1 MLKTNT
7 KYGVLIA
14 TLLVALV
21 ASAFT
26 AVLQTRVMAAT
37 GNIYLTPASQ
47 TSIVNSNLTVNLRI
61 NPGTAVTV
69 VQATVNFDPAKLQ
82 YVSINASSSPFDA
95 SVQQTVGGSSIQIS
109 RAKLDSA
116 GVSTDSLIAS
126 ITFKSLVSSGSS
138 GITLSNANAAYNG
151 TYTDPSTTNAT
162 VTFSPG
168 TCPTGQTGTP
178 PNCKAAVT
186 PTKPTT
192 TTPTT
197 SKPSTSTPT
206 PTPATT
212 PTPTPTPTVGKPV
225 VSVPKIAKQDI
236 AYTKVV
242 IEASTEQDVQVLVR
256 YGSSK
261 DNLNIQ
267 SPLTEIGK
275 KHAIT
280 LDQGLSPAMNLF
292 YRVIAQGTQGVTAQT
307 EIQSIQTKGLAVKL
321 ALLGENL
328 VPLRNQEVTIQP
340 LGVTGKSDGDGFVT
354 FDSLPP
360 GDFTAAVTYDG
371 VEYAQHVGV
380 VSNVETTEA
389 GQNSAVL
396 GVAVVYT
403 GLQPKPT
410 SLLSYWPIGL
420 AIVAL
425 LAVLALYVIRPR
437 WLQNVLSKVSF
448 RRKLVPTAYP
458 DIVAFGSANS
468 IEPTAPVEPITP
480 QENATPFNTTN
491 TAPAPYEPAPWE
503 KPHQRGPF

>member
-21 ASAFT
+21 ASVFT

-37 GNIYLTPASQ
+37 GNIYLSPASQ
-47 TSIVNSNLTVNLRI
+47 TSIVGSNLTVNLRI

-82 YVSINASSSPFDA
+82 YVSINASNSPFDA

-116 GVSTDSLIAS
+116 GVSSDSLIAS

-151 TYTDPSTTNAT
+151 AYTDPSVTNAT

-197 SKPSTSTPT
+197 TTPT
-206 PTPATT
+206 TPKPTVSTPATT
-212 PTPTPTPTVGKPV
+212 PTPTPTPGKQV
-225 VSVPKIAKQDI
+225 VSVPKITKQDV

-242 IEASTEQDVQVLVR
+242 IEVSTEQDVRVMVR

-267 SPLTEIGK
+267 SPLTEVGK
-275 KHAIT
+275 THSVT

-292 YRVIAQGTQGVTAQT
+292 YQVVAQGAQGVTSQT
-307 EIQSIQTKGLAVKL
+307 DVQSIQTKGLSVKL

-328 VPLRNQEVTIQP
+328 APLRNQEVTIQP
-340 LGVTGKSDGDGFVT
+340 LGITGRSDGDGFVT

-380 VSNVETTEA
+380 VSNVETTDA
-389 GQNSAVL
+389 GQSSAVL
-396 GVAVVYT
+396 GVAVVYS

-410 SLLSYWPIGL
+410 SVLDYWPIGL
-420 AIVAL
+420 AILLVAVAVAL
-425 LAVLALYVIRPR
+425 AAIRPQ
-437 WLQNVLSKVSF
+437 WLKNLFSKLPF
-448 RRKLVPTAYP
+448 GRKPVPSVYP
-458 DIVAFGSANS
+458 EIVAFGSANS
-468 IEPTAPVEPITP
+468 VEPTAPVEPITP
-480 QENATPFNTTN
+480 QENATPFENTN
-491 TAPAPYEPAPWE
+491 AAPAPYEPAPWE
-503 KPHQRGPF
+503 KPQQRGPF